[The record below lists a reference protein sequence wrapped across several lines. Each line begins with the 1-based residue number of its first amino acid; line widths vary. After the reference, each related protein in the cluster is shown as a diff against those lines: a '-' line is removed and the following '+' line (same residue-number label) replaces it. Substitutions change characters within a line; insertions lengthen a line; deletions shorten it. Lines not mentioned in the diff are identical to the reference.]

1 MLRLLLLLLFGT
13 CVVAHT
19 AHEKEHAAPR
29 RVVLAKVHAARET
42 ARLASGSFFW
52 AVWRFS
58 WKNPI
63 SAEGGWTCKYDENI
77 RHHTITLSTSKVVV
91 LLYGIY
97 LCVHVSIFPGEA
109 SSARPPNPEGERLQ
123 KSVGSGAGGAPPAR
137 AHARALRSG
146 SRRVDPKLEVG

>member
-97 LCVHVSIFPGEA
+97 LCVHVSISGRA
-109 SSARPPNPEGERLQ
+109 ARCAGQSARCARD
-123 KSVGSGAGGAPPAR
+123 GASAFRQFFLFAFV
-137 AHARALRSG
+137 
-146 SRRVDPKLEVG
+146 VD